1 MNKEE
6 KLLTKLVENEEKIDK
21 IKDKH
26 KRMKTEYFDSEFFET
41 LIVSLISIA
50 FSIIIGLLFFSIDG
64 QGLAFLFGPA
74 FVAAVGVATLFTSE
88 PDFGINILFSP
99 IIIIIDIL
107 SALVYL
113 RHIVKI
119 KTYEYKNRKI
129 EEKINELELIN
140 KEKEMKEELLKSKML
155 EEEQI
160 KKQEKAENI
169 DHAVIKEF
177 YFLLSKTNE
186 IKNEKYRDLYSTK
199 INTLLNEYDVKIRK
213 LLYEQVTKAK
223 EIELSNTSLLALDNE
238 YIQKCRKIELQID
251 QLKDIE
257 KEIQDIEEEELLVTD
272 LINKNKQTLTLRK

>member
-41 LIVSLISIA
+41 LIVSLIAIA

-129 EEKINELELIN
+129 EEKINELESIN
-140 KEKEMKEELLKSKML
+140 KKKEMKEELLKSKML